1 MIGKVASNSG
11 AQSSAL
17 DVRELRRTL
26 GFFASGVAVIAA
38 DCDGSVH
45 AMTGNAF
52 SSLSLEPPLV
62 LFCPAKRSKLA
73 AALGGASGFTIN
85 VLRADQEALATYF
98 AGAWGEAAPPA
109 FRFVPS
115 RCAPRLEGALAT
127 LECQI
132 HQVSEGGD
140 HWVVIGRVVGLHR
153 GIEPHRPLLFFKGQ
167 YRHVDE
173 SAGTPAPDLTAV
185 REEPAHVYYDHGYA

>member
-1 MIGKVASNSG
+1 MTENVASEV
-11 AQSSAL
+11 SAESTPL

-38 DCDGSVH
+38 DCDGAVH
-45 AMTGNAF
+45 AMTGNAV

-73 AALGGASGFTIN
+73 ASLGGAGGFTIN

-98 AGAWGEAAPPA
+98 AGAWGETAPPA

-127 LECQI
+127 LDCGM
-132 HQVSEGGD
+132 HQVIEGGD
-140 HWVVIGRVVGLHR
+140 HWIVIGRVVGIYR
-153 GIEPHRPLLFFKGQ
+153 GIEPHGPLLFFKGQ
-167 YRHVDE
+167 YRNVDE
-173 SAGTPAPDLTAV
+173 SAGTPAPDLIAV
-185 REEPAHVYYDHGYA
+185 RDEPAHIYYDHGYA